1 MALISVDLL
10 HSAGMPSLALEALLV
25 TRKILLASTTSA
37 RSVSTRRDSL
47 LPTAEIAL
55 PNDLRLLGLTC
66 DRLIASCWAPYA
78 TAAAASDPSPP
89 SAAWRQAVEP
99 RLRALSDAGVPLCVP
114 AVMSA
119 LQRHVEGTAPADHQ
133 PLLPPLKLRRPNK
146 SSMEPTSF
154 SPLSPTG
161 SVTHSVGSPSGQ
173 SGGLQFLSR
182 GGQPGGSAYSVPSPR
197 GSMDHSPRRSG
208 SSFGH
213 TSVGGGGAAQTRP
226 VTPGGASGM
235 SSSGSSQLHMPAGA
249 VHPIAHSGGGG
260 SSAPPLLFEDPLEV
274 VSIEGDKCRGV
285 ASSGLVTPDG
295 HGRPIAVVTGE
306 RKDRGI
312 VHRDRTI
319 YLDRIGCFPSGTLD

>member
-37 RSVSTRRDSL
+37 SSVSLMQGDSL
-47 LPTAEIAL
+47 LPATAEIAI
-55 PNDLRLLGLTC
+55 PDDLGLLGLTC

-78 TAAAASDPSPP
+78 SAAAASDPSPSSLP
-89 SAAWRQAVEP
+89 TSAWRQAVEP
-99 RLRALSDAGVPLCVP
+99 RLRALSDAGVPLRVP

-119 LQRHVEGTAPADHQ
+119 LQRHVEGTIPADHQ
-133 PLLPPLKLRRPNK
+133 PLLPPLKLRRPDQ
-146 SSMEPTSF
+146 SSLASAPF

-182 GGQPGGSAYSVPSPR
+182 GGQPGGSTYSVPSPR

-213 TSVGGGGAAQTRP
+213 TSVGGGGTAQPRP
-226 VTPGGASGM
+226 VTPGGAPGM
-235 SSSGSSQLHMPAGA
+235 SSSGSSQLHMPTGA
-249 VHPIAHSGGGG
+249 AHPTAHSGGGGGG

-295 HGRPIAVVTGE
+295 HGRPIAVVTG
-306 RKDRGI
+306 DGMPMGSW
-312 VHRDRTI
+312 HCT
-319 YLDRIGCFPSGTLD
+319 S